1 MLEFMKFLTKEYPNF
16 HIIGSNNILENIY
29 NQFDP
34 IFNEENKI
42 KIINYKKYLLDKGY
56 TEILYRS
63 KISNYIEYFY
73 NNPLYINM
81 YYLDIELNK
90 IDKQFIIYKIKK

>member
-34 IFNEENKI
+34 IFNEENKEKILI
-42 KIINYKKYLLDKGY
+42 KKQNLLNKGY
-56 TEILYRS
+56 TEILYRN
-63 KISNYIEYFY
+63 KISDYIEYFY
-73 NNPLYINM
+73 NNPLYIKI